1 MSFIDRMLQ
10 DMLHRNMS
18 GKGAGR
24 MARKAVRRI
33 GARRLM
39 MMGGAAI
46 AGGLLTEAARR
57 QRQGS
62 TDSPGVPGAPGAPGA
77 PGVSTAPAAPSLP
90 PVPGAAPL
98 PSSPPDLPPVP
109 GSRPSPPP
117 IPEADAGLELPDETM
132 FAALRTMVAAALSD
146 GSLSAEE
153 RALIEKRL
161 GESGMPEER
170 LARVRRDLVLPAS
183 PAELAA
189 LLPEGEPP
197 ELLLE
202 LAILVVRADSDVSAH
217 ESAWL
222 RQLAEALGVDAARLD
237 ELQKELVAD

>member
-18 GKGAGR
+18 GRGATR

-33 GARRLM
+33 GTKRLL
-39 MMGGAAI
+39 MMGGAAL

-57 QRQGS
+57 QHKAAHEVEPA
-62 TDSPGVPGAPGAPGA
+62 SPL
-77 PGVSTAPAAPSLP
+77 APSI
-90 PVPGAAPL
+90 PGAAPPL
-98 PSSPPDLPPVP
+98 PPLPPLPVGARPPGPPPATAPDSELDLP
-109 GSRPSPPP
+109 
-117 IPEADAGLELPDETM
+117 AETL

-146 GSLSAEE
+146 GELSEEE
-153 RALIEKRL
+153 RALIERRL
-161 GESGMPEER
+161 DESGLPADR

-183 PAELAA
+183 PRELAA
-189 LLPEGEPP
+189 LLPAGEPP

-202 LAILVVRADSDVSAH
+202 LAIVVIRADSAVSAH

-222 RQLAEALGVDAARLD
+222 RQLAAALGVDDSCLD
-237 ELQKELVAD
+237 DLQRELTADD